1 MINISVIQFTADFL
15 KILAKQCTK
24 CKTRGPFAA
33 ASHDMHLST
42 FEATLY
48 EHQES
53 VVAQWFS
60 DEGHRIERSYATTLL
75 VSGCFF
81 QQDL

>member
-1 MINISVIQFTADFL
+1 MSDLVGNPEDRFSCV
-15 KILAKQCTK
+15 
-24 CKTRGPFAA
+24 AA
-33 ASHDMHLST
+33 HMHVY